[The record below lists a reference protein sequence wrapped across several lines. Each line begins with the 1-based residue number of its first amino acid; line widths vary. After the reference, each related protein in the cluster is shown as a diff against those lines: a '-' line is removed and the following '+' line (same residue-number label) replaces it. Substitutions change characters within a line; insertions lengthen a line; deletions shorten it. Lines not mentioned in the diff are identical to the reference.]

1 MLGNMETVIENV
13 SEIVVRLEVILVID
27 LWNMGINS
35 S

>member
-27 LWNMGINS
+27 LWNMGINCS
-35 S
+35 

>member
-27 LWNMGINS
+27 LWNMGINNS
-35 S
+35 